1 LTQRIQTLDGL
12 RFIAAMGVLWIHNWI
27 AFKTPRCYVGKVDLA
42 DFLALG
48 ANGVDLFFVISGFC
62 MYYFYGTKA
71 DFSYKSFAR
80 FIKKRWTRL
89 SPAFYAATIIYVIV
103 GKYVYHYQFGLVFN
117 FLHSIFYLNYIGGQ
131 YNTARHF
138 WTLTVEWQFYFLI
151 PFLLIYQN
159 KIGFNKSF
167 IIIFG
172 AVCLVTAG
180 TILYLEAG
188 SDFLTYT
195 LLFHVTEFACGVLAA
210 RLLLNKNI
218 RLKHRTSW
226 LIAFILIT
234 YGGRVMIS
242 AKVLSLSTH
251 YYNIFKVLGYAIM
264 GIGFAGMLYLA
275 VTSTKWLNIV
285 LGNKV
290 FKTMGRI
297 SYSFYL
303 FHVLVYPVI
312 VLFVKQYLFALTG
325 IAAPLVSMLISAII
339 LYPIS
344 MLSFHFLEKPFL
356 SMGNLT
362 TK

>member
-1 LTQRIQTLDGL
+1 
-12 RFIAAMGVLWIHNWI
+12 MGVLWIHNWI
-27 AFKTPRCYVGKVDLA
+27 AFHAPRFYVGKIDMA

-71 DFSYKSFAR
+71 DFSYHSFAR

-89 SPAFYAATIIYVIV
+89 SPAFYAATIIYIII
-103 GKYVYHYQFGLVFN
+103 GKYVYHYPFSLPLN
-117 FLHSIFYLNYIGGQ
+117 FLHSVFYLNYIGGQ

-159 KIGFNKSF
+159 KIGFKKSF
-167 IIIFG
+167 CIIFG
-172 AVCLVTAG
+172 AVILATIA
-180 TILYLEAG
+180 TILYMADR

-195 LLFHVTEFACGVLAA
+195 LLFRVTEFACGVLAA
-210 RLLLNKNI
+210 RLLLNGTI
-218 RLKHRTSW
+218 RLKYRPLW
-226 LIAFILIT
+226 LMAFILVT
-234 YGGRVMIS
+234 YCGRLMIS
-242 AKVLSLSTH
+242 APVLSLSVH
-251 YYNIFKVLGYAIM
+251 YYNIFKVIGYALM
-264 GIGFAGMLYLA
+264 GLGFAGMMYMAL
-275 VTSTKWLNIV
+275 TSAKWLDAV
-285 LGNKV
+285 LGNRL

-303 FHVLVYPVI
+303 FHVLIYPVV
-312 VLFVKQYLFALTG
+312 VLFIRQHLPGVGG
-325 IAAPLVSMLISAII
+325 IAAPILSTLICAVI

-344 MLSFHFLEKPFL
+344 LMSFHFLEKPFL
-356 SMGNLT
+356 STGNLT